1 MLGALP
7 RCCLNVFIQDLL
19 QIELT
24 AAEPEWL
31 QQPVHSEA
39 DVSEVVGMKELL
51 EDFPL
56 AMVCCCCCCLLL
68 NPEQVEQASA
78 QLEQFVAEGA
88 KEIQLWLP
96 DGQGLSSGF
105 VWRDL

>member
-1 MLGALP
+1 MFSA
-7 RCCLNVFIQDLL
+7 QDLL

-31 QQPVHSEA
+31 QQPMHSEA
-39 DVSEVVGMKELL
+39 DMSEAVGMKELL

-56 AMVCCCCCCLLL
+56 AMVCCCCCCCCLLL

-88 KEIQLWLP
+88 KELQLWLP
-96 DGQGLSSGF
+96 DGQGVSSGLR
-105 VWRDL
+105 RDL